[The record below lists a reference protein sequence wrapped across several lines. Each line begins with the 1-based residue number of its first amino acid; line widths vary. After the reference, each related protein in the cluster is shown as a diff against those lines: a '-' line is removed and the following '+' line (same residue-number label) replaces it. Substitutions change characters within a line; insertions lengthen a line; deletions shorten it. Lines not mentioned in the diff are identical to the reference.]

1 RLMQGRAE
9 VHLRANL
16 ARIDTAKLAA
26 RLGAEGIAAEP
37 HPLSPSALAVR
48 EGARRLRRSAAF
60 AEGLFELQDAASQAV
75 ADAVPVPPGAR
86 VLDFC
91 AGAGGKTLAMA
102 ARAEAEWF
110 VHDANP
116 ARLADLPERARR
128 AGCRPV
134 MLPPGEVADA
144 APFDVVLVDAPC
156 SGSGAWR
163 RDPEAKWALA
173 PDRLEALRRQQ
184 AEILDAAA
192 DLVAPGGTLAYATC
206 SLLFEEN
213 DWQV

>member
-75 ADAVPVPPGAR
+75 ADAVPVPEGAR
-86 VLDFC
+86 VLDYC

-102 ARAEAEWF
+102 ARTRAAWF
-110 VHDANP
+110 AHDAD
-116 ARLADLPERARR
+116 ARRMRDLPERAER
-128 AGCRPV
+128 AG
-134 MLPPGEVADA
+134 A
-144 APFDVVLVDAPC
+144 AVTI
-156 SGSGAWR
+156 
-163 RDPEAKWALA
+163 LA
-173 PDRLEALRRQQ
+173 P
-184 AEILDAAA
+184 
-192 DLVAPGGTLAYATC
+192 
-206 SLLFEEN
+206 
-213 DWQV
+213 